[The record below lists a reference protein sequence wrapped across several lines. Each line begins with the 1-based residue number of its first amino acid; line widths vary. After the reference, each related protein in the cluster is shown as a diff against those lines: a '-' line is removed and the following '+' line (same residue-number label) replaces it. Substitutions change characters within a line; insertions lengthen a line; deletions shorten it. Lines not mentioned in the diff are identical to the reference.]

1 MRSSQSSF
9 DRIRGSIDGLP
20 KLKATQ
26 GRVNSI
32 TSQPRSN
39 LIMHSQPTDDISSN
53 HYQTMQNLQQLPY
66 QKNDLGLEY
75 KYSSARLL
83 KEGVRPDG
91 KNS

>member
-1 MRSSQSSF
+1 
-9 DRIRGSIDGLP
+9 
-20 KLKATQ
+20 
-26 GRVNSI
+26 
-32 TSQPRSN
+32 
-39 LIMHSQPTDDISSN
+39 MHSQPTDDISSN